1 LRKARVEAVQRSP
14 LRALARAGL
23 VLAFACIA
31 AGAGAQALHKWVDK
45 DGKTHY
51 SDKPPKGYP
60 SEIVR
65 IDAEPPPPPVIVTPA
80 PAAAKDAKPKDAENE
95 KAPATDIGAR
105 RKALRESL
113 EARLKAAQAKLDAA
127 RKALDE
133 GEGVGDAE
141 RQVVQQRHAR
151 REATFFTK
159 GSPPPRSN
167 CMSRNGV
174 DGKPIWLCPT
184 VVPGEAY
191 FDRRKALEEAVSKAE
206 EELAA
211 AELAYRRGVD

>member
-1 LRKARVEAVQRSP
+1 MRKARAEGLVGL
-14 LRALARAGL
+14 LRACAHASLL
-23 VLAFACIA
+23 SAFAFSA
-31 AGAGAQALHKWVDK
+31 ASVDAQTLHKWVDK

-65 IDAEPPPPPVIVTPA
+65 IDAEPPPPPAIVVPA
-80 PAAAKDAKPKDAENE
+80 PAAPAAPKPKEAAGE
-95 KAPATDIGAR
+95 KAPATDIGSR

-113 EARLKAAQAKLDAA
+113 HERLRAAQLKLDAA

-133 GEGVGDAE
+133 GEDVGDGE

-184 VVPGEAY
+184 VIPGEVY
-191 FDRRKALEEAVSKAE
+191 FDRRKALEEAVRKAE